1 MKPQNSPYLYR
12 DLTAIVL
19 LIAGILMAFIALF
32 LPPPGEIHESVL
44 FIFAQI
50 LIYAGSIFGI
60 DAYIRKSLTPTHPA
74 PRAFANAAPEG
85 VEKNVTEDGEYRPF
99 NSKRENEHLQDPHNR
114 RNPND
119 RGDPEEED

>member
-1 MKPQNSPYLYR
+1 MQQSQHSLKE
-12 DLTAIVL
+12 LTAIAL
-19 LIAGILMAFIALF
+19 LVAGIVMAFIALF

-60 DAYIRKSLTPTHPA
+60 DAYIRKSLSPTLPG
-74 PRAFANAAPEG
+74 REG
-85 VEKNVTEDGEYRPF
+85 AMKNVTDDAPYHKHQREY
-99 NSKRENEHLQDPHNR
+99 EHLQDPEHR

>member
-1 MKPQNSPYLYR
+1 MQQSQHSLKE
-12 DLTAIVL
+12 LTAIAL
-19 LIAGILMAFIALF
+19 LVAGIVMAFIALF

-60 DAYIRKSLTPTHPA
+60 DA
-74 PRAFANAAPEG
+74 FANAAREG
-85 VEKNVTEDGEYRPF
+85 AMKNVTDDAFYHTHQREY
-99 NSKRENEHLQDPHNR
+99 EQLQDPEHR

-119 RGDPEEED
+119 RGNQEEED

>member
-1 MKPQNSPYLYR
+1 MTSAAGSCFLFKSSSVMKPQKSPYLYR

-19 LIAGILMAFIALF
+19 LIAGIAMAFIALF

-60 DAYIRKSLTPTHPA
+60 DAYIRKSLSPTLPG
-74 PRAFANAAPEG
+74 REG
-85 VEKNVTEDGEYRPF
+85 VEKLVTDDDFYPKQRREY
-99 NSKRENEHLQDPHNR
+99 EHIQDAEHR
-114 RNPND
+114 
-119 RGDPEEED
+119 